1 MGAIAYDA
9 VDGNLT
15 EKIKVDGVDDVDLSK
30 PGEYTITYTVLDE
43 QDNEGMAERTV
54 IVKDTTEPVIILNG
68 IGSIAE
74 INVSDKGFNYLDANV
89 IIQGDGEGASAIA
102 VLANGFISSIQLLDP
117 GFGYTSANVIIEGSG
132 VGAKADAVLD
142 NGLHY
147 FVEADSDPELNFEDP
162 GYSALD
168 SLDGDLTDAVVV
180 NGADEVDLAATGDY
194 TIIYEVEDAAAQGT
208 PRA

>member
-15 EKIKVDGVDDVDLSK
+15 EKIKVDGVDDGIC
-30 PGEYTITYTVLDE
+30 PNCEYTITYTVLDE

-89 IIQGDGEGASAIA
+89 IIQGDGEGASAIV
-102 VLANGFISSIQLLDP
+102 VLANGFISSIQLL
-117 GFGYTSANVIIEGSG
+117 I
-132 VGAKADAVLD
+132 L
-142 NGLHY
+142 
-147 FVEADSDPELNFEDP
+147 
-162 GYSALD
+162 
-168 SLDGDLTDAVVV
+168 DLT
-180 NGADEVDLAATGDY
+180 Y
-194 TIIYEVEDAAAQGT
+194 YC
-208 PRA
+208 